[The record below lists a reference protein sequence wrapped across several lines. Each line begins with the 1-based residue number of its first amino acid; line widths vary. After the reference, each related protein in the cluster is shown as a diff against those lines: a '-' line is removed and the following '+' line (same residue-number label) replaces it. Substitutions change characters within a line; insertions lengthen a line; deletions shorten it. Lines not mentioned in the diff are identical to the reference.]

1 MSNSAKQQV
10 QTVSQA
16 MQAVDAKKGIQPEPT
31 LQDIL
36 NKKPVRPKTIARGKG
51 AGLSGSKAK
60 IMFDSVPTGFQCA
73 RQIDLCI
80 DAYFE
85 LLSDVDHVDGHEL
98 ISVQDI
104 SDKADLIGQ
113 GYAQDGIEVLDHYKL
128 QIEGKKAW
136 KYRQG
141 IIKIGTLG

>member
-51 AGLSGSKAK
+51 WLNW
-60 IMFDSVPTGFQCA
+60 F
-73 RQIDLCI
+73 
-80 DAYFE
+80 
-85 LLSDVDHVDGHEL
+85 
-98 ISVQDI
+98 
-104 SDKADLIGQ
+104 
-113 GYAQDGIEVLDHYKL
+113 
-128 QIEGKKAW
+128 
-136 KYRQG
+136 
-141 IIKIGTLG
+141 

>member
-1 MSNSAKQQV
+1 MIKGTKMSNSAKQQV

-51 AGLSGSKAK
+51 AGLTGSKAK
-60 IMFDSVPTGFQCA
+60 LMFDSVPAGFQCA

-80 DAYFE
+80 EAYFE
-85 LLSDVDHVDGHEL
+85 LLSDIDHVDG
-98 ISVQDI
+98 S
-104 SDKADLIGQ
+104 
-113 GYAQDGIEVLDHYKL
+113 
-128 QIEGKKAW
+128 
-136 KYRQG
+136 
-141 IIKIGTLG
+141 